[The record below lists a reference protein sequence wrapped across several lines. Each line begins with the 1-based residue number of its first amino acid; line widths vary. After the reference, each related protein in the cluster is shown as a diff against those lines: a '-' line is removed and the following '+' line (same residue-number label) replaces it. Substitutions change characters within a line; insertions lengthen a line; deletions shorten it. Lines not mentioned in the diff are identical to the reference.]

1 MADRSG
7 CIMCNDQITEVDGAP
22 LLGVSNAE
30 AVEMLKRTGNPVRL
44 AIVRYLRGIKFEEL
58 CAGIKKANVATPT
71 APFPPAPATAGMAMT
86 TPPNSNTTAAPPP
99 ASLPQDEGEPS
110 SSA

>member
-1 MADRSG
+1 MAEDLCGIFVKSVIEGSMADRSG

-44 AIVRYLRGIKFEEL
+44 AIVRYLRCACHEPESAHKIIDVSNEE
-58 CAGIKKANVATPT
+58 NV
-71 APFPPAPATAGMAMT
+71 
-86 TPPNSNTTAAPPP
+86 
-99 ASLPQDEGEPS
+99 
-110 SSA
+110 